1 MNNTRGFGL
10 LETFLSKQRARLAN
24 SLIKSEH
31 RTGKVLDLGCGST
44 PYFLSTTDFAGKYGL
59 DPFAA
64 RLENSEINITQAA
77 FKGGALP
84 YADSMFSVITML
96 AVVEHI
102 ELNDLRLIL
111 KEAYRVLAPGG
122 RLIMT
127 TPSPW
132 TDSLLKLLAKLHF
145 LSHEEIEEHKDLLSL
160 ADLKKLTLETAFSS
174 EQLQCGYFE
183 CGLNQYFY
191 ADKH

>member
-10 LETFLSKQRARLAN
+10 LETFLSKQRAKLAN
-24 SLIKSEH
+24 SVIKSES
-31 RTGKVLDLGCGST
+31 RTGKILDLGCGST
-44 PYFLSTTDFAGKYGL
+44 PYFLSTTNFAGKYGL
-59 DPFAA
+59 DPFATP
-64 RLENSEINITQAA
+64 LENSDINLTQAA
-77 FKGGALP
+77 FKGGSLP
-84 YADSMFSVITML
+84 YADSTFSVVTML

-102 ELNDLRLIL
+102 ELADLKLIL

-132 TDSLLKLLAKLHF
+132 TDGLLKLLAKLHF

-160 ADLKKLTLETAFSS
+160 VDLKSLSLEAGFSAD
-174 EQLQCGYFE
+174 QLCSGYFE

-191 ADKH
+191 ADKQ